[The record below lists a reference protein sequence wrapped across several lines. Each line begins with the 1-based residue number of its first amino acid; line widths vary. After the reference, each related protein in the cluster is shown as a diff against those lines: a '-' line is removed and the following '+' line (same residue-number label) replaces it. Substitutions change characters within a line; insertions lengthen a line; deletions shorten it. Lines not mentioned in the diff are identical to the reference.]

1 MINQGYGPMFHKG
14 KVLAKITKN
23 RVSGH
28 PGHAILPHHIL
39 LLLLL
44 LLGMACHIATP
55 ITSHMRCGHKCCI
68 V

>member
-23 RVSGH
+23 RILGH
-28 PGHAILPHHIL
+28 PGHAILPHQL
-39 LLLLL
+39 PVML

-55 ITSHMRCGHKCCI
+55 ITSHMHCGHKCCI